1 MKRILLL
8 AAATLSAI
16 ACGDN
21 GTTLGSAE
29 QAGASTSGG
38 GSGTASEAGASSSAG
53 SGAGDVALGGSSSG
67 GSANAGSAGL
77 PDDGEGGAG
86 AAGAAGLGGAAG
98 ASNGGL
104 GCTIAGDCKSVV
116 QNYISRLAAARACE
130 PSLIVEPQ
138 CPAEVLD
145 ACGCPLSVVSSAKA
159 EVQCYLEALDQVRE
173 RGCIAC
179 PAVPEC
185 AVPTGQCGGAVAN
198 PSCQ

>member
-38 GSGTASEAGASSSAG
+38 RSGTASEAGASSSAG

-67 GSANAGSAGL
+67 GSSNAGSAGL
-77 PDDGEGGAG
+77 PDDGEG
-86 AAGAAGLGGAAG
+86 AAGLAGAAG